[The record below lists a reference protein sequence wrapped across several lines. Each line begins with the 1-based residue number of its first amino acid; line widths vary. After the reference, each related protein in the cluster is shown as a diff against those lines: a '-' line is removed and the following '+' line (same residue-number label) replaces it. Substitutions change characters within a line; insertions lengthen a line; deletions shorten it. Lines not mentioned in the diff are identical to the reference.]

1 MNVLLTV
8 SPRVVTIMYME
19 YTYLCV
25 YIPDTRQT
33 VIDSLG
39 LLWRGFNK
47 KTADRCDMFL
57 LTILQWQKRDQH
69 GLGELLL

>member
-1 MNVLLTV
+1 MNVLLMV

-47 KTADRCDMFL
+47 KIKISAQVRYVSAHDTAVA
-57 LTILQWQKRDQH
+57 KA
-69 GLGELLL
+69 